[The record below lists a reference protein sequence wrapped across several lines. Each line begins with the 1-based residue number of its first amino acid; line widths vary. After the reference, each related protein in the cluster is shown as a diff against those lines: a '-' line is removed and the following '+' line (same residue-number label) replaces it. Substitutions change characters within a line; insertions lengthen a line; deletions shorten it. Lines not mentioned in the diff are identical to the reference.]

1 MIVRLSGRKN
11 YSEYMKIRALD
22 GRLLDVRFSVTYP
35 EPLLELDTT
44 IFSLEDVTERLR
56 IETELRQLQADFSHA
71 ARISTLG
78 ELTSSI
84 AHEVTQPLA
93 AIMTNAETSLHWL
106 ARDAPDN
113 GKKSEASRGGQEGV

>member
-1 MIVRLSGRKN
+1 MIGRFSGRQN
-11 YSEYMKIRALD
+11 YSEFMKVRRLD
-22 GRLLDVRFSVTYP
+22 GRILDVRFSVTYP

-84 AHEVTQPLA
+84 AHEVNQPLA
-93 AIMTNAETSLHWL
+93 ALMTTAETSLRWL
-106 ARDAPDN
+106 TRDEPEL
-113 GKKSEASRGGQEGV
+113 GKVAQLTKRIA

>member
-1 MIVRLSGRKN
+1 MRRVMIGRLSGRKN

-56 IETELRQLQADFSHA
+56 TETELRQLQADFSPA
-71 ARISTLG
+71 ARISTPG
-78 ELTSSI
+78 EMTSVLTQ
-84 AHEVTQPLA
+84 EVNQPHA
-93 AIMTNAETSLHWL
+93 AKT
-106 ARDAPDN
+106 
-113 GKKSEASRGGQEGV
+113 GQQACRERECT